1 MDKRNSG
8 ILFLLVTNNFPGN
21 KYFNF
26 VVMNTKFEIKYYFWG
41 GVINKTSFW
50 GMGGGGGVEQVNSVL
65 ELEVIL

>member
-8 ILFLLVTNNFPGN
+8 ILFLLVTNNFPGD

-41 GVINKTSFW
+41 RLLW
-50 GMGGGGGVEQVNSVL
+50 RMGGGGGVEQVNSVL